1 MKCFHFYLELSIEI
15 SNENMSHC
23 STKGKKYAMFVA
35 ARIKKK
41 TLHYKS
47 QFDTVMHSSRF
58 LKLQQI

>member
-41 TLHYKS
+41 NFALQKS
-47 QFDTVMHSSRF
+47 VWHCDAQ
-58 LKLQQI
+58 